1 MRAFSPPPRV
11 AAAHGQKAPR
21 GIVKALRW
29 LVLLTAALYL
39 AAITGW
45 LLALRFIGER
55 WWPTTAALYL
65 PRIVLGVPIP
75 ILVLALASLGLYRLL
90 WTQVAAAFLLL
101 FPLMGLVISRPVPRP
116 DAPIIHLLSYNVD
129 SGVFGYAGVVDE
141 ISKASPD
148 VVFLQEVGGPVDD
161 LVQRLKALYS
171 NVVVTGQLV
180 LATRY
185 EVVSEANPE
194 KVLYNGRARSPRFT
208 QYVIKTPLG
217 PIAFYNVHPISPRAG
232 LYSLRG
238 TGLRRR
244 FLSGHWLAPFDSS
257 VLIAETG
264 LRRAQV
270 EDFVQAA
277 SHETLPVVISG
288 DTNLPGL
295 SDILRQNLSGY
306 QDGFASVGEGFG
318 YTFPTGHPWMRI
330 DRIFAS
336 AALKFVSFQV
346 GRSNASDHHC
356 IMADLQAR

>member
-1 MRAFSPPPRV
+1 
-11 AAAHGQKAPR
+11 
-21 GIVKALRW
+21 
-29 LVLLTAALYL
+29 
-39 AAITGW
+39 
-45 LLALRFIGER
+45 
-55 WWPTTAALYL
+55 
-65 PRIVLGVPIP
+65 VPIP
-75 ILVLALASLGLYRLL
+75 ILVLALASLGLYRHL
-90 WTQVAAAFLLL
+90 WTQVVAAFLLL
-101 FPLMGLVISRPVPRP
+101 FPMMGLVISRPVPPRP
-116 DAPIIHLLSYNVD
+116 DAPVIHLLSYNVD
-129 SGVFGYAGVVDE
+129 SGAFGYAGVVDE
-141 ISKASPD
+141 ISKTSPD
-148 VVFLQEVGGPVDD
+148 VVLLQEVGGPVDD

-208 QYVIKTPLG
+208 QYVIKTPIG

-232 LYSLRG
+232 LYLLRG

-244 FLSGHWLAPFDSS
+244 FLSGHWLAPFDPS

-264 LRRAQV
+264 LRRTQV

-330 DRIFAS
+330 DRVFAS
-336 AALKFVSFQV
+336 AALKFVSFHV

-356 IMADLQAR
+356 ITADLQAR